1 MIYRRRR
8 NQYIFA
14 GLLAAIAVLNVLFF
28 FILNRPVQAEYASLE
43 ESIKDLRAQ
52 VGRNKGYFTNLER
65 TSTQLDRFDKDKNA
79 LLMKHLI
86 QRNDGYSQIVSTLD
100 SIVQKS
106 GVRKTVVNY
115 SLNLKQQAGLNP
127 VLITIPL
134 KGSYSNVVDF
144 IRELETSD
152 MFFLINSIDLDGS
165 EATSQAVNLNNAGN
179 AGSISAGNA
188 GSVSLSL
195 ALETYFY
202 Q

>member
-14 GLLAAIAVLNVLFF
+14 GLLAVIAVLNVLFF
-28 FILNRPVQAEYASLE
+28 FILNRPVQAEYESLE
-43 ESIKDLRAQ
+43 ESIRDLRAQ

-127 VLITIPL
+127 VLISIPL
-134 KGSYSNVVDF
+134 QGSYSSVVDF

-152 MFFLINSIDLDGS
+152 MFFLINSIDLDSS
-165 EATSQAVNLNNAGN
+165 EGRSQAVNLNNAGN
-179 AGSISAGNA
+179 AGSISAGNP